1 MLKDLIEIARPHQWV
16 KNSLL
21 FASLV
26 FSQSFTNVFMVERA
40 VLGFILFC
48 ALSSAVYI
56 INDITDRGA
65 DRVHP
70 EKRNRPLAAGRLS
83 VSVAL
88 VLASF
93 FLAFS
98 LLGSFWLRTSFGYC
112 ALGYLG
118 LNLAY
123 SFLLKHVVI
132 IDVMAVALGFV
143 LRAVAGAYAINVRI
157 SSWLIVCTILLALFL
172 AFGKRRHEL
181 ISLPE
186 KAVEHRRILSQYS
199 VSFLDQMMGV
209 ATACT
214 VIAYTFYTLSP
225 EVKAKFGG
233 ASLELTIP
241 FVLYGI
247 FRYQYL
253 IYQKDSGG
261 NPTKSLL
268 SDLPIL
274 INIFL
279 WLAAF
284 VALVLLR

>member
-21 FASLV
+21 FASLA

-93 FLAFS
+93 LLAFS
-98 LLGSFWLRTSFGYC
+98 LVGSFWLRTSFGYC

-132 IDVMAVALGFV
+132 IDVMTVALGFV

-157 SSWLIVCTILLALFL
+157 SSWLVVCTILLALFL

-181 ISLPE
+181 VSLPE
-186 KAVEHRRILSQYS
+186 KEVEHRRI
-199 VSFLDQMMGV
+199 
-209 ATACT
+209 
-214 VIAYTFYTLSP
+214 
-225 EVKAKFGG
+225 
-233 ASLELTIP
+233 
-241 FVLYGI
+241 
-247 FRYQYL
+247 
-253 IYQKDSGG
+253 
-261 NPTKSLL
+261 
-268 SDLPIL
+268 
-274 INIFL
+274 
-279 WLAAF
+279 
-284 VALVLLR
+284 

>member
-1 MLKDLIEIARPHQWV
+1 MFRDLIEITRPHQWV

-26 FSQSFTNVFMVERA
+26 FSQSFTKLFMVEQTVMA
-40 VLGFILFC
+40 FVLFC

-56 INDITDRGA
+56 INDVADRDA

-70 EKRNRPLAAGRLS
+70 EKRNRPIAAGRLS
-83 VSVAL
+83 VGVAL
-88 VLASF
+88 ILASA
-93 FLAFS
+93 LLVFS
-98 LLGSFWLRTSFGYC
+98 LVGSFLLRLSFGYC
-112 ALGYLG
+112 ALAYLG
-118 LNLAY
+118 LNVAY
-123 SFLLKHVVI
+123 SFILKHVVI

-181 ISLPE
+181 VSLPE
-186 KAVEHRRILSQYS
+186 RATEHRRILSQYS
-199 VSFLDQMMGV
+199 VAFLDQMMGV
-209 ATACT
+209 VTAST
-214 VIAYTFYTLSP
+214 VIAYSFYTLSP

-233 ASLELTIP
+233 ANLELTIP

-253 IYQKDSGG
+253 IYKKDSGG

-268 SDLPIL
+268 SDLPIV

-279 WLAAF
+279 WLGMF
-284 VALVLLR
+284 ITLMLLR